1 MTRPLRV
8 GHRGPVNQN
17 IVITFASS
25 KGGVGKS
32 TACAAIAGT
41 LAARRCRVTVLD
53 FDQNLTLDRWFS
65 THRPPIPNL
74 VVVPCQ
80 PQAFNQAIETARA
93 TNPHFILIDIAGSYE
108 ATVIKAIS
116 ASTLV
121 VTPAKLSEP
130 DLTEAAK
137 ILTEVRAFNRRF
149 GVNIQHRV
157 LINEAEPLDPMY
169 QRHTLAELDGSALRR
184 LSNMMVKRV
193 AYREIFI
200 SGLPPHFADQSREPV
215 RKAAVELDLI
225 TGELLSLIGMPM
237 EQAA

>member
-1 MTRPLRV
+1 M
-8 GHRGPVNQN
+8 NQS

-41 LAARRCRVTVLD
+41 LAARSCRVTILD

-65 THRPPIPNL
+65 KHKPAISSLT
-74 VVVPCQ
+74 VVPCQ
-80 PQAFNQAIETARA
+80 PQGFNQAIDAARA
-93 TNPHFILIDIAGSYE
+93 ANPHFILIDIAGSYE

-116 ASTLV
+116 ASTIV

-130 DLTEAAK
+130 DLAEAAK
-137 ILTEVRAFNRRF
+137 ILAEVKAFNKRF

-157 LINEAEPLDPMY
+157 LINEVEPLDPSY
-169 QRHTLAELDGSALRR
+169 QRHIRAELDGSVLRR
-184 LSNMMVKRV
+184 LTNMMVRRA

-200 SGLPPHFADQSREPV
+200 SGLPPHFADQGREAV
-215 RKAAVELDLI
+215 RKAAAELDII
-225 TGELLSLIGMPM
+225 TGELLSLVGVPM
-237 EQAA
+237 EEAA